1 MGRRRKG
8 PYLEGSEEIRGL
20 SFLGLDDAVEKAVV
34 KEIRSATRVIFDG
47 ATRRL
52 SGGRL
57 HVRTGELLASLRKR
71 MRYRKGISV
80 TGTVASTSDGRGARH
95 GVMWERGH
103 LRHGPAP
110 GPADRI
116 MVARPFLKPAL
127 DDAKRTDPRARIEAV
142 VKAAARSV

>member
-1 MGRRRKG
+1 M
-8 PYLEGSEEIRGL
+8 
-20 SFLGLDDAVEKAVV
+20 AV
-34 KEIRSATRVIFDG
+34 G
-47 ATRRL
+47 
-52 SGGRL
+52 GGRGGGGGGG
-57 HVRTGELLASLRKR
+57 RC
-71 MRYRKGISV
+71 
-80 TGTVASTSDGRGARH
+80 DGGGARH